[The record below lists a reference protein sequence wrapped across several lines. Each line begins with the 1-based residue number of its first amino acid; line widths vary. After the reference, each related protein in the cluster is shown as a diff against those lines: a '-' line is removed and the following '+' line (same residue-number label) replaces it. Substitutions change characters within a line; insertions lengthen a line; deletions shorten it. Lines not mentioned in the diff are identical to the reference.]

1 MRKFLQITYP
11 RKMTVAF
18 HDVALSLLP
27 VVLTLLVSFSFEIS
41 LKNFSWTRLSALW
54 PQSEGGRAWCV
65 SFAVYAGLILIVIG
79 LRWGAEK
86 HTCGKGLG
94 LKMMVGYLGLACLGI
109 ATGLTEVFSPL
120 VKLWATL
127 AVAVCVALYS
137 QRVLMLPEEYRSAA
151 KSAPPLSRE
160 SWIRLSRESWIRLS
174 RESWIRLSRESWIR
188 IGALCNFVL
197 ASLFAFSIILYHL

>member
-1 MRKFLQITYP
+1 
-11 RKMTVAF
+11 MTVVI
-18 HDVALSLLP
+18 HDLALSLLP
-27 VVLTLLVSFSFEIS
+27 VVLALLVSFSFKIS
-41 LKNFSWTRLSALW
+41 LENFSWTFLSDLW
-54 PQSEGGRAWCV
+54 SQGEGGRASCV
-65 SFAVYAGLILIVIG
+65 SIAVYAGLLLIVIG

-86 HTCGKGLG
+86 HIGGKDLSR
-94 LKMMVGYLGLACLGI
+94 MIIVGYFGFAVLGMA
-109 ATGLTEVFSPL
+109 AGLTEVFPPL

-127 AVAVCVALYS
+127 ATAIFIALYS

-160 SWIRLSRESWIRLS
+160 SWIR
-174 RESWIRLSRESWIR
+174 